1 MNVETFL
8 KWKILPRLMMLVSTI
23 MSWRCAE
30 WFMALDEPT
39 ASQSAFVSVVMGVMT
54 GVFGIWMGHEH
65 KGDNN
70 VTSTDRS
77 AQIDVLK
84 EDARGNWFQSSWRP
98 LIGWISGLSLGI
110 NYMVAPICAGF
121 GITIPQADMSV
132 MMPLM
137 FGMLGIGGMRS
148 YDKMKKTDTKK

>member
-1 MNVETFL
+1 MIQALIGPATKLLGKFIEDKDTKN
-8 KWKILPRLMMLVSTI
+8 KIAFELST
-23 MSWRCAE
+23 MAE
-30 WFMALDEPT
+30 KHAQELAL
-39 ASQSAFVSVVMGVMT
+39 
-54 GVFGIWMGHEH
+54 
-65 KGDNN
+65 
-70 VTSTDRS
+70 
-77 AQIDVLK
+77 AQIEVLK
-84 EDARGNWFQSSWRP
+84 EDAKGNWFQSSWRP

>member
-1 MNVETFL
+1 MIASLLPVASKLLGKFIEDKDTKNKLAHEIATMAERHAQQL
-8 KWKILPRLMMLVSTI
+8 AMEQIKINI
-23 MSWRCAE
+23 EEA
-30 WFMALDEPT
+30 
-39 ASQSAFVSVVMGVMT
+39 
-54 GVFGIWMGHEH
+54 
-65 KGDNN
+65 K
-70 VTSTDRS
+70 
-77 AQIDVLK
+77 
-84 EDARGNWFQSSWRP
+84 GNWFQSSWRP
-98 LIGWISGLSLGI
+98 LIGWICGLSLAI